1 MGVVLSVNIG
11 APRAT
16 DHSDIGYTG
25 IDKHPADGPVRLA
38 APVVAGGSGLDGDA
52 VCDAR
57 HHGGPDQAVYAY
69 AREDLD
75 EWQVR
80 LGRALRNGVFGE
92 NLTTSGLDLTG
103 ALIGERW
110 RVGGAELEVSVP
122 RIPCRTFAGWLA
134 ERGWV
139 RTFTRRAVPGTY
151 LRVLRAG
158 EVRAGD
164 PVTVLH
170 RPAHDVTVRV
180 AFQALTTH
188 PELLARLVDVEAL
201 PAEARDRAA
210 RRSPIVL
217 DT

>member
-1 MGVVLSVNIG
+1 MGIVLSVNIG
-11 APRAT
+11 VPRPT
-16 DHSDIGYTG
+16 RHSDIGYTG
-25 IDKHPADGPVRLA
+25 IDKHPATGPVRLA
-38 APVVAGGSGLDGDA
+38 PPAADGGSGLAGDA

-57 HHGGPDQAVYAY
+57 HHGGTDQAVYAY

-75 EWQVR
+75 DWQLR
-80 LGRALRNGVFGE
+80 LGRELRSGMFGE
-92 NLTTSGLDLTG
+92 NLTTSGLDLST

-110 RVGGAELEVSVP
+110 EVGGAELEVSVP

-139 RTFTRRAVPGTY
+139 RTFTQRAAPGTY

-180 AFQALTTH
+180 VFQALTTR
-188 PELLARLVDVEAL
+188 PELLGRLVGIEAL
-201 PAEARDRAA
+201 PYGARQRAA
-210 RRSPIVL
+210 RRSPSAL
-217 DT
+217 DA